1 MPTSSLISRS
11 ALIVLLA
18 SVALAPARTSAQ
30 ATAIRSVRTVL
41 APWDREGTETLDAM
55 RELTRTARSA
65 PTPEARLEARYL
77 RASIAIDLLIASQLG
92 AERAIPVARIADTL
106 GVAEPELEPH
116 LRSEL
121 GAVVS
126 SVAYRDPAREALSA
140 LDLRAAMARGDR
152 EIDWSRHQGS
162 RRDLLLV
169 ATATEALGISGDPA
183 QLPAFAPE
191 PCATATPSTPC
202 SAPWTSL
209 APASRRELASM
220 LEVSR
225 ALKRIGDRARAGD
238 PLSRALQDR
247 VALATAR
254 LETTTLHAIPRLE
267 RDRDLL
273 GGEDGEPVRASV
285 IVLVRRRE
293 VRVASMPPLRV
304 RDGEIVLPADAGRVL
319 PESDSVR
326 LPWRFAGPPAAITE
340 VARAVGAHR
349 PDRRTVA
356 VAVAPRVRA
365 DVLARVLVSV
375 AEIARGPIALVR
387 RGADGTLRGAPIT
400 IVMHDRDVSRRDLV
414 VNVDSGRY
422 ALARRQRRITLRLP
436 DVRPQSGIGF
446 GHLDSLIQRLP
457 HQRVVVGARPDVPAR
472 DLLDVAFR
480 AIVAHDTLAVRV
492 R

>member
-1 MPTSSLISRS
+1 MSTIVSRS
-11 ALIVLLA
+11 ALLVLLG
-18 SVALAPARTSAQ
+18 SLVLAPSRTSAQ
-30 ATAIRSVRTVL
+30 ATALRSVRTVL
-41 APWDREGTETLDAM
+41 APWDREGTETLGAL

-92 AERAIPVARIADTL
+92 AERAIPVTRVAETL
-106 GVAEPELEPH
+106 GVAEPELDAH

-140 LDLRAAMARGDR
+140 LDLRAAIARGDHT
-152 EIDWSRHQGS
+152 IDWSRYQGS

-169 ATATEALGISGDPA
+169 AAATEALGISGDPA
-183 QLPAFAPE
+183 QLPAFAPD
-191 PCATATPSTPC
+191 PCASATPSAPC
-202 SAPWTSL
+202 AAPWTSL
-209 APASRRELASM
+209 APSSRRELASM

-225 ALKRIGDRARAGD
+225 ALKRIGERARAGD

-254 LETTTLHAIPRLE
+254 LETTTLAPIPRLE
-267 RDRDLL
+267 RDRDLVA
-273 GGEDGEPVRASV
+273 GEDGEPVRASV

-293 VRVASMPPLRV
+293 VRVASMPPVRV
-304 RDGEIVLPADAGRVL
+304 RDGEIVFPADAGTVL

-326 LPWRFAGPPAAITE
+326 LPWHFGGPPAAIVE
-340 VARAVGAHR
+340 VARAVGAHA
-349 PDRRTVA
+349 PERRTVA

-387 RGADGTLRGAPIT
+387 RSADGTLRGAPVT
-400 IVMHDRDVSRRDLV
+400 IVMHDREVSRRDLL
-414 VNVDSGRY
+414 VNIDSGTY
-422 ALARRQRRITLRLP
+422 ALTRRERRITLRMP
-436 DVRPQSGIGF
+436 EVRRPAGINLA
-446 GHLDSLIQRLP
+446 HLDSLIARLP
-457 HQRVVVGARPDVPAR
+457 HQRVVVRARPDVPAR
-472 DLLDVAFR
+472 DLVDVAFR
-480 AIVAHDTLAVRV
+480 AIAARDTLVLRV